1 MSIHPFMPLVELMRA
16 ELAGY
21 GGLLALFDEQQ
32 ALLWRREVQAVAE
45 TSLAIEEIAAETARH
60 RIEREAWVERFAAA
74 HGQPSETSLRRLL
87 EHFPVDQQPLLGALI
102 DEINHLLHRVRRR
115 ARQNHSILS
124 RAVELHRDALATLH
138 PAARPRTY
146 APTGRIGSF
155 AGPAATLQA
164 AG

>member
-1 MSIHPFMPLVELMRA
+1 MNARAFVPLVDLLRA

-32 ALLWRREVQAVAE
+32 ALLWRREVQAVAD
-45 TSLAIEEIAAETARH
+45 TSLAIEQIAAETARH
-60 RIEREAWVERFAAA
+60 RLERETWVARFAAA
-74 HGQPSETSLRRLL
+74 HDRPADSTLRSLLAL
-87 EHFPVDQQPLLGALI
+87 FPEDQQPLLGALI

-115 ARQNHSILS
+115 ARQNHSILA
-124 RAVELHRDALATLH
+124 RAVELHRDALASLH

-146 APTGRIGSF
+146 APSGRVGSVT
-155 AGPAATLQA
+155 GPAATLQA

>member
-1 MSIHPFMPLVELMRA
+1 MTSHPFIPLVELLRA

-32 ALLWRREVQAVAE
+32 AQLWRREVQAVAD
-45 TSLAIEEIAAETARH
+45 TSLAIEQIAAETARH
-60 RIEREAWVERFAAA
+60 RLEREAWVARFATGK
-74 HGQPSETSLRRLL
+74 GQPAETNLRRLL
-87 EHFPVDQQPLLGALI
+87 EFFPADQQPLLGALI

-115 ARQNHSILS
+115 ARQNHSILA

-146 APTGRIGSF
+146 APSGRIGSL